1 VSFSREKVFMIQLP
15 DSVQQDFVAAGWHPG
30 RQVEVSAEVP
40 AGHPAWEILKAF
52 GGLVIPEREP
62 EPGWPVIE
70 EFVFGLLTPVPAII
84 SDWER
89 FLHSRLVGIAEVH
102 SGHAELYIDATGRC
116 FGLSL
121 MHDAFYFHGSSF
133 VDAVEGLLTRR
144 RSRPML
150 RPGQS
155 SVMLYGERY
164 TATSPELYRYS

>member
-1 VSFSREKVFMIQLP
+1 MVELP
-15 DSVQQDFVAAGWHPG
+15 ESVRQDFVVAGWYPG
-30 RQVEVSAEVP
+30 RAVEVPPEVP
-40 AGHPAWEILKAF
+40 ASHPAWEVLREF
-52 GGLVIPEREP
+52 GALVIPEREP

-70 EFVFGLLTPVPAII
+70 EFVFGMLAPVSPII

-89 FLHSRLVGIAEVH
+89 FLHSCLVGIASVH
-102 SGHAELYIDATGRC
+102 SDHAEMYIDTTGRC

-121 MHDAFYFHGSSF
+121 MHDAFYFHGETF
-133 VDAVEGLLTRR
+133 ADAVEGMLTRR